1 MFYPLNYEGKVTQK
15 YEKKM
20 SILYNVLNQNG
31 KRIKTQA
38 HYEYRRHDTPAKPRV
53 ARVPKARTEPWVYT
67 DNSGLSSVGAAL

>member
-31 KRIKTQA
+31 KRIKIIK
-38 HYEYRRHDTPAKPRV
+38 YIDWEDVEEPYKGDTP
-53 ARVPKARTEPWVYT
+53 T
-67 DNSGLSSVGAAL
+67 